1 MQDEMDRRFASMQLQ
16 MDQRFAASDK
26 AVASALTAADLATSK
41 AETAAEKRFDSV
53 NEFRQTLSDQTKS
66 FVTLD
71 KFEGVASRVDRIESA
86 ALTIQ
91 QSFSNRTSTRGV
103 DDNAAFYRQ
112 QSVRTAVSIAIAA
125 VASVIAIAAVVV
137 SILHR

>member
-1 MQDEMDRRFASMQLQ
+1 MRAEMDRCFASMQLQ
-16 MDQRFAASDK
+16 MNQRFDASDK

-86 ALTIQ
+86 AQALQ
-91 QSFSNRTSTRGV
+91 QNFSNSTNARGV
-103 DDNAAFYRQ
+103 DDNAGYYRQ
-112 QSVRTAVSIAIAA
+112 YSQRATVSIAFVALANAIAIAA
-125 VASVIAIAAVVV
+125 VIV
-137 SILHR
+137 SIVHR

>member
-1 MQDEMDRRFASMQLQ
+1 MQGEMDRRFASMQLQ
-16 MDQRFAASDK
+16 MDQRFVASEK
-26 AVASALTAADLATSK
+26 AVASALTAANLATSK

-86 ALTIQ
+86 ALALQ
-91 QSFSNRTSTRGV
+91 QNFSNSTNARGV
-103 DDNAAFYRQ
+103 DDNFAYYRQ
-112 QSVRTAVSIAIAA
+112 YSQRATVSIAF
-125 VASVIAIAAVVV
+125 VALANLVAIAAVVV
-137 SILHR
+137 SIVHR